1 MLTLICQ
8 YLRNWFDKKPDG
20 TGYPKYGGAFEIEDG
35 EIVLDNVDKGTYIR
49 IMGSL
54 RNDGVY
60 CYGDGGLT
68 DETFRGS
75 IWVMSIP
82 QPVLN
87 AAIWAQSWV
96 AINGGADSAA
106 NSPFTSE
113 SFGGYSY
120 SKGTNA
126 SGGNG
131 ASVFDQAYMI
141 NALAPWRKI

>member
-1 MLTLICQ
+1 MLTQICQ
-8 YLRNWFDKKPDG
+8 YLRNWFDRKADG
-20 TGYPKYGGAFEIEDG
+20 SSYPKYGGDFTITDG
-35 EIVLDNVDKGTYIR
+35 EIDLELASGTYIR

-54 RNDGVY
+54 HNDGVH

-68 DETFRGS
+68 DETFEGN

-82 QPVLN
+82 KPVRD
-87 AAIWAQSWV
+87 AATWAENWL

-106 NSPFTSE
+106 NSPFASE

-120 SKGTNA
+120 SKGASA

-131 ASVFDQAYMI
+131 ASVFEQAHLI
-141 NALAPWRKI
+141 TVLAPWRKI